1 MAAYNQKLEDAL
13 IAAHEAGDVEGAQII
28 ADELKKWQPKAQKQ
42 PDPSLLQ
49 QAGAVARDIP
59 RQLGLAARY
68 GAQGLASTAGIVTD
82 PLAYLANQALGT
94 ELQPLR
100 SATEGLLTSAGLP
113 SPQTPTERTVGT
125 ASELLAGTGGM
136 IRGAAGLAQKAPGL
150 IPLTQRPGLQAASA
164 IGSGL
169 AGGEARE
176 MGASPAVQGAAS
188 LAGGLGLPV
197 TTSMLQSGAN
207 KVRSMIN
214 PVMQQPTGNPALDIA
229 KAQGYT
235 VPPTMANPSTAN
247 RLLEGFAGKLTTG
260 QASSSKNQEITN
272 NLVKRDLGLPKDIPL
287 TRDTLNLLRR
297 DAGESYNVIRG
308 TGTVTTDDAFADALN
323 NITKKYQGAAKD
335 FPDLAK
341 NEAVDIVNSIK
352 VSQFDSDSA
361 IDAISV
367 LRSNADDAFAKGNKS
382 SGKAY
387 REAAGALEDLLG
399 RHLKASGAPDDI
411 VRDYQNARTTIA
423 KTYSVEDALNPVTG
437 NIIASKLNK
446 QLLKGKPLTGGMRDI
461 ATFAGAYPTAAREIT
476 SSMPGLSPLDYAT
489 GGLAAA
495 ATQNPALLAA
505 TVSRPLVRGAILSRP
520 YQNMMLTPG
529 QQVAPSLMLPGALQG
544 GLLLSPEQERNNY

>member
-1 MAAYNQKLEDAL
+1 MATYTLAEVM
-13 IAAHEAGDVEGAQII
+13 G
-28 ADELKKWQPKAQKQ
+28 QPKKTYSIDEVTEAPQE
-42 PDPSLLQ
+42 PSLMQ

-207 KVRSMIN
+207 KIRSMVN

-260 QASSSKNQEITN
+260 QAASTKNQTITN
-272 NLVKRDLGLPKDIPL
+272 NLVKRDLRIPEELPI
-287 TRDTLNLLRR
+287 TRDTLKLIRD
-297 DAGESYNVIRG
+297 DAGDAYKLVKN
-308 TGTVTTDDAFADALN
+308 TGEVNTDTAYRAALYE
-323 NITKKYQGAAKD
+323 ITKKYQGAAKD

-341 NEAVDIVNSIK
+341 NEAVDIINSVNIPK
-352 VSQFDSDSA
+352 FNSDSA
-361 IDAISV
+361 VDAISV
-367 LRSNADDAFAKGNKS
+367 LRSNADDAFAKGNRS
-382 SGKAY
+382 TGKAY
-387 REAAGALEDLLG
+387 KEAAGALEDLLG
-399 RHLKASGAPDDI
+399 RHLQAIGAPDDAI
-411 VRDYQNARTTIA
+411 KNYQNARTTIA

-446 QLLKGKPLTGGMRDI
+446 QLLKNKPLTGGMRDV

-489 GGLAAA
+489 ALIPAV
-495 ATQNPALLAA
+495 ATQNPAYLAA
-505 TVSRPLVRGAILSRP
+505 AMSRPLARSTILSRP

-529 QQVAPSLMLPGALQG
+529 QPVSPALMFPGISGLQG
-544 GLLLSPEQERNNY
+544 GLLSPEQERNNY

>member
-1 MAAYNQKLEDAL
+1 MATYTLAEVMGDQKRTYS
-13 IAAHEAGDVEGAQII
+13 V
-28 ADELKKWQPKAQKQ
+28 DEVMQPEEQ
-42 PDPSLLQ
+42 PSMMQ
-49 QAGAVARDIP
+49 QAGAVAADIP

-68 GAQGLASTAGIVTD
+68 GLQGLASTAGIVTD
-82 PLAYLANQALGT
+82 PLAYLANKAFGT
-94 ELQPLR
+94 NMQTLR
-100 SATEGLLTSAGLP
+100 GATEQNLTAAGVP
-113 SPQTPTERTVGT
+113 QPQTPTERTVGT

-136 IRGAAGLAQKAPGL
+136 LGGAAGLARQIPKAAPAL
-150 IPLTQRPGLQAASA
+150 SALTARPGLQAASA
-164 IGSGL
+164 IGSGM

-197 TTSMLQSGAN
+197 TISAIQSGAN
-207 KVRSMIN
+207 KLRSLIN
-214 PVMQQPTGNPALDIA
+214 PVMQPSTGNPALDVA
-229 KAQGYT
+229 RAQGYT

-260 QASSSKNQEITN
+260 QAASTKNQAITN
-272 NLVKRDLGLPKDIPL
+272 NLVKRDLGIPKDIPL

-297 DAGESYNVIRG
+297 DAGDAYNVIRG
-308 TGTVTTDDAFADALN
+308 TGTVSADDAFGAALN

-335 FPDLAK
+335 FPALAK
-341 NEAVDIVNSIK
+341 NDAVDIVNSIK

-361 IDAISV
+361 VDAISV
-367 LRSNADDAFAKGNKS
+367 LRSNADDAFANGNKS

-387 REAAGALEDLLG
+387 KEAAGALEDLLG
-399 RHLKASGAPDDI
+399 RHLKAIGAPEDAI
-411 VRDYQNARTTIA
+411 RNYQNARMTIA

-446 QLLKGKPLTGGMRDI
+446 QLLKGKPITGGMKDV
-461 ATFAGAYPTAAREIT
+461 ATFAGAYPTAAKEVT

-505 TVSRPLVRGAILSRP
+505 TISRPLVRSTILSRP

-529 QQVAPSLMLPGALQG
+529 RPVSPSLMLPGLAGLQG
-544 GLLLSPEQERNNY
+544 GLLLPPEQERNNY